1 MGERGIVHLPRTGNA
16 PKALRA
22 WGLDKD
28 FMDTLAFAVVA
39 FFILT
44 FALVSGRL
52 QKTIISPPM
61 VFVLF
66 GLLVSNRVLGLI
78 ETSAQN
84 AFIQTLAEL
93 TLVLVLFTDA
103 SRIDLRLLRREHDLP
118 IRLLSIGLPLTIICG
133 ALVATLI
140 FNVLTFWEAFVLG
153 VILAPTDAALGQA
166 VVSLPKVPVRMRQAL
181 NVESGLNDGI
191 ALPFLLLFLSLAGAA
206 EQTQPAPY
214 WVRFSLLQLVLG
226 PVAGIAVGYF
236 GGKLV
241 VRGTRSGWI
250 TQSFQSLSVLGLS
263 VLAFSLAQL
272 VGGNGYIAAF
282 AAGLILG
289 NTSRSV
295 CTYLFEFG
303 EAEGQLLTL
312 LTLMLYGAVMVLPSL
327 DHINILVVLYGILSL
342 TVVRMLP
349 VAISMIGVHLRWN
362 SVLFLGW
369 FGPRGI
375 ASILYGLLLL
385 EKVNITGREEIFSIT
400 ITTVLM
406 SVFIHGLTALP
417 GANWYAARVEKMK
430 EEPDRPELAVVTEM
444 PVRLQYHK

>member
-1 MGERGIVHLPRTGNA
+1 M
-16 PKALRA
+16 
-22 WGLDKD
+22 DKD
-28 FMDTLAFAVVA
+28 FMETLSFAVVA
-39 FFILT
+39 LFILA
-44 FALVSGRL
+44 FGLVSRRI
-52 QKTIISPPM
+52 QKTVISPPM

-66 GLLVSNRVLGLI
+66 GLLVSSRGLGLI
-78 ETSAQN
+78 ETSAEN

-118 IRLLSIGLPLTIICG
+118 IRLLSIGLPLTIVSG
-133 ALVATLI
+133 ALLAALI
-140 FNVLTFWEAFVLG
+140 FINVLTFWEAFVLG

-166 VVSLPKVPVRMRQAL
+166 VVSLPKVPIRIRQAL

-191 ALPFLLLFLSLAGAA
+191 VLPFLLLFLSLAGAA
-206 EQTQPAPY
+206 QQTQPASY

-226 PVAGIAVGYF
+226 PVTGIVVGYF

-250 TQSFQSLSVLGLS
+250 THSFQGLSVLGLS
-263 VLAFSLAQL
+263 ILAFALAEL
-272 VGGNGYIAAF
+272 VGGNGFIAAF
-282 AAGLILG
+282 SAGLILG

-312 LTLMLYGAVMVLPSL
+312 LTLMVYGAVMVLPAL
-327 DHINILVVLYGILSL
+327 DHINGLVVLYAILSL

-349 VAISMIGVHLRWN
+349 VAISMIGVHLQWN

-385 EKVNITGREEIFSIT
+385 EKVNISGREQIFSIT
-400 ITTVLM
+400 IFTVLM

-417 GANWYAARVEKMK
+417 GANWYAARAEKMK
-430 EEPDRPELAVVTEM
+430 EEPDMPELVPVTEM
-444 PVRLQYHK
+444 PVRLQYDK

>member
-1 MGERGIVHLPRTGNA
+1 ME
-16 PKALRA
+16 
-22 WGLDKD
+22 KD
-28 FMDTLAFAVVA
+28 FMDTFTFAVVA
-39 FFILT
+39 LFILT
-44 FALVSGRL
+44 FGLVSGRI

-66 GLLVSNRVLGLI
+66 GLLVSKRVLGLI
-78 ETSAQN
+78 ETSAEN

-118 IRLLSIGLPLTIICG
+118 IRLLSIGLPLTIISG
-133 ALVATLI
+133 ALLAALI
-140 FNVLTFWEAFVLG
+140 FDVLTFWEAFVLG

-166 VVSLPKVPVRMRQAL
+166 VVSLPKVPVRIRQAL

-206 EQTQPAPY
+206 EQTQPAIY
-214 WVRFSLLQLVLG
+214 WARFSLLQLVLG
-226 PVAGIAVGYF
+226 PVVGIVVGYL

-250 TQSFQSLSVLGLS
+250 THSFQGLSVLGLS
-263 VLAFSLAQL
+263 VFAFALAEL
-272 VGGNGYIAAF
+272 VGGNGFIAAF

-289 NTSRSV
+289 NTSRSI

-312 LTLMLYGAVMVLPSL
+312 LTLMVYGAVMVLPAL
-327 DHINILVVLYGILSL
+327 DHINALVVFYGILSL

-349 VAISMIGVHLRWN
+349 VAISLIGVHLQWN

-385 EKVNITGREEIFSIT
+385 EKVNISGREEIFSIT

-417 GANWYAARVEKMK
+417 GANGYAARAEKMK
-430 EEPDRPELAVVTEM
+430 EEPDRPELVPVTEM
-444 PVRLQYHK
+444 PVRLKFGK